1 MRRRGCPELGVLT
14 VLTLPG
20 GPRNILP
27 GVFMFTL
34 LGGGGQALVNLYHT
48 TDFSLKER
56 RSIFES
62 KWSPLKK
69 LSDEEYVDMMDEK
82 ILRIDAEIALIEEK
96 IAELRQ
102 APGQPAGAGREQS
115 KS

>member
-1 MRRRGCPELGVLT
+1 
-14 VLTLPG
+14 
-20 GPRNILP
+20 
-27 GVFMFTL
+27 MFTL
-34 LGGGGQALVNLYHT
+34 LGGGGQALVNLFHA
-48 TDFSLKER
+48 TDFSLKDR

-69 LSDEEYVDMMDEK
+69 LTDEEYVDMMDEK

-102 APGQPAGAGREQS
+102 VPDQPSGGGRGQS
-115 KS
+115 NS

>member
-1 MRRRGCPELGVLT
+1 
-14 VLTLPG
+14 
-20 GPRNILP
+20 
-27 GVFMFTL
+27 MFSI
-34 LGGGGQALVNLYHT
+34 LGGSGQALVSFFQA
-48 TDFSLKER
+48 TDFSLKDR

-96 IAELRQ
+96 ITELRQ
-102 APGQPAGAGREQS
+102 VSAQASSNGHDS
-115 KS
+115 SSL